1 MEVTVEISYYP
12 LATNYDLLVDEF
24 IQQLSGNTTI
34 EIKTGTMSSLIIGE
48 YDDVMEALKESMQ
61 PFLDKYPSVFNV
73 SIASACNVCKSGN

>member
-48 YDDVMEALKESMQ
+48 
-61 PFLDKYPSVFNV
+61 
-73 SIASACNVCKSGN
+73 